1 MDKTLI
7 WAGVTIVGIVTAAVT
22 VLAALGKDTTAL
34 LAVISAVVVPLL
46 AALGYSK
53 LEGMRQSIDAV
64 QRQTNGTQ
72 SRHLDM
78 IERQLPPSITPDNN
92 DPRTGR
98 P

>member
-1 MDKTLI
+1 MDRTLI
-7 WAGVTIVGIVTAAVT
+7 WAGVAIVFIVTSAVT
-22 VLAALGKDTTAL
+22 VLAAMGKDTTAL
-34 LAVISAVVVPLL
+34 LAVIATVVVPLL

-78 IERQLPPSITPDNN
+78 IERQMQPSTNSDTE
-92 DPRTGR
+92 PRHPR
-98 P
+98 L

>member
-78 IERQLPPSITPDNN
+78 IERQLPPSMTGEN
-92 DPRTGR
+92 DPRHPR
-98 P
+98 L